1 MGSVNDHDTAK
12 DRSKGIAN
20 QLMTIVFPSDW

>member
-1 MGSVNDHDTAK
+1 MGRQYTAK

-20 QLMTIVFPSDW
+20 QLMTIVFPSDL